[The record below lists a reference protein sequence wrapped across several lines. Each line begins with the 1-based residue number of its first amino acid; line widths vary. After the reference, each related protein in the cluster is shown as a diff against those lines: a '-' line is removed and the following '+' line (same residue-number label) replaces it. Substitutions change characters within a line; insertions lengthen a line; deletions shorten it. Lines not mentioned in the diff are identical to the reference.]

1 MPEARV
7 CPIRVNTNLLG
18 LQLVDMPSKIRQPE
32 QSTSGGISGTNH
44 YWRLTMKF
52 HRRAIAC
59 ALFASAALSLAAP
72 TAMAQAVKV
81 GIVGPFSGP
90 FAHYGTL
97 FKAAAEG
104 YVASQG
110 GKLAGKDIEFIYRDT
125 GGPNPALTKTLV
137 QELIVKDKVDYLGG
151 FVFTPNAMAVAP
163 LIQQSQTPTVIFNAA
178 TSAITDKSEF
188 FIRTSYTLWQVTV
201 PVAQWAAKN
210 GMKKVVTAVTD
221 YGPGIDAE
229 TAFKS
234 EFTKQGGTV
243 VESIRMP
250 IATTDFG
257 PFVQRIKA
265 SGAQAVYTFLP
276 GGPPNLG
283 FVKAY
288 NENGLAKG
296 GIQFLGSAET
306 DEYDLQKFGD
316 AALGLTTA
324 FHYSGAHDSPANKKF
339 VAALKKQDPN
349 AVANY
354 ASVGAWDGMFV
365 IHKMIEATSGKK
377 DGSAAIAAARA
388 LKWESPRGPVNI
400 DPKTRHITQNVYLR
414 KVEKVGDQ
422 LVNKELQSFGPQT
435 DYGLDK

>member
-1 MPEARV
+1 MNP
-7 CPIRVNTNLLG
+7 T
-18 LQLVDMPSKIRQPE
+18 
-32 QSTSGGISGTNH
+32 
-44 YWRLTMKF
+44 
-52 HRRAIAC
+52 RRHLAC
-59 ALFASAALSLAAP
+59 AFAAAAGMALSP
-72 TAMAQAVKV
+72 IPVYAQSNTIKV
-81 GIVGPFSGP
+81 GVIGPFSGP
-90 FAHYGTL
+90 FAHYGAL
-97 FKAAAEG
+97 FKAGAEA

-125 GGPNPALTKTLV
+125 GGPNPGQTKTMV

-151 FVFTPNAMAVAP
+151 FVFTPNALAVAP

-178 TSAITDKSEF
+178 TSAITEKSEY

-201 PVAQWAAKN
+201 PIAQWATKE

-229 TAFKS
+229 TAFKA

-288 NENGLAKG
+288 NENGLAKAG
-296 GIQFLGSAET
+296 VQFLGTAET
-306 DEYDLQKFGD
+306 DEFDLQKFGD

-324 FHYSGAHDSPANKKF
+324 FHYSGAHDSPENKKF
-339 VAALKKQDPN
+339 VDALKKRDPN
-349 AVANY
+349 VVANY
-354 ASVGAWDGMFV
+354 ASVGAWDGMYV
-365 IHKMIEATSGKK
+365 IQKMIEATGGKK
-377 DGSAAIAAARA
+377 DGAKALAAART
-388 LKWESPRGPVNI
+388 LQWESPRGPVRI
-400 DPKTRHITQNVYLR
+400 DSKTRHITQNVYLR
-414 KVEKVGDQ
+414 KVERVGGQ
-422 LVNKELQSFGPQT
+422 LVNKEVQSFGPHG
-435 DYGLDK
+435 DYGLDAK

>member
-1 MPEARV
+1 M
-7 CPIRVNTNLLG
+7 NTKL
-18 LQLVDMPSKIRQPE
+18 
-32 QSTSGGISGTNH
+32 
-44 YWRLTMKF
+44 
-52 HRRAIAC
+52 RAIAI
-59 ALFASAALSLAAP
+59 ALLTSAGLTLASP
-72 TAMAQAVKV
+72 QAMAQAVKV
-81 GIVGPFSGP
+81 GIIGPFSGP

-97 FKAAAEG
+97 FKTAAEA

-151 FVFTPNAMAVAP
+151 FVFTPNAIAVAP
-163 LIQQSQTPTVIFNAA
+163 LIQQSQTPTVVFNAA
-178 TSAITDKSEF
+178 TSAITEKSDYF
-188 FIRTSYTLWQVTV
+188 LRTSYTLWQVTV
-201 PVAQWAAKN
+201 PAAQWAAKQD
-210 GMKKVVTAVTD
+210 MKKVVTAVTD

-229 TAFKS
+229 AAFKS
-234 EFTKQGGTV
+234 EFSKQGGTV

-288 NENGLAKG
+288 NENGLAKDG
-296 GIQFLGSAET
+296 VQFLGSAET
-306 DEYDLQKFGD
+306 DEFDLQKFGN

-324 FHYSGAHDSPANKKF
+324 FHYSGAHDSPENKRF
-339 VAALKKQDPN
+339 VAALKKQDSN

-354 ASVGAWDGMFV
+354 ASVGAWDGMYV
-365 IHKMIEATSGKK
+365 IQKMIEATGGKK
-377 DGSAAIAAARA
+377 DGPKALAAART
-388 LKWESPRGPVNI
+388 LKWESPRGPVSI

-422 LVNKELQSFGPQT
+422 LVNKELQSFGPQA
-435 DYGLDK
+435 DFGLEK

>member
-1 MPEARV
+1 MNRFVHQWLAAA
-7 CPIRVNTNLLG
+7 
-18 LQLVDMPSKIRQPE
+18 
-32 QSTSGGISGTNH
+32 ST
-44 YWRLTMKF
+44 F
-52 HRRAIAC
+52 VV
-59 ALFASAALSLAAP
+59 SASLAFGAE
-72 TAMAQAVKV
+72 AQTIKV

-97 FKAAAEG
+97 FKNGAEA
-104 YVASQG
+104 YVSSQG

-125 GGPNPALTKTLV
+125 GGPNPTLTKTLV

-151 FVFTPNAMAVAP
+151 FVFTPNAFAVAP

-201 PVAQWAAKN
+201 PMAQWAAKS
-210 GMKKVVTAVTD
+210 GLKKVVTAVTD

-234 EFTKQGGTV
+234 EFSKQGGTV

-250 IATTDFG
+250 ISTTDFS
-257 PFVQRIKA
+257 PFLQRIKA

-288 NENGLAKG
+288 NENGLAKSG
-296 GIQFLGSAET
+296 VQFLGTAET
-306 DEYDLQKFGD
+306 DEFDLQKFGD
-316 AALGLTTA
+316 AAIGLTTA
-324 FHYSGAHDSPANKKF
+324 FHYSAAHDSPGNKKF
-339 VAALKKQDPN
+339 IEALKKRDPN

-354 ASVGAWDGMFV
+354 ASVGAWDGMYV
-365 IHKMIEATSGKK
+365 IHKMIEATGGQRDRLK
-377 DGSAAIAAARA
+377 ALVAARA
-388 LKWESPRGPVNI
+388 LQWESPRGAVRI
-400 DPKTRHITQNVYLR
+400 DAKTRHIVQNVYLR
-414 KVEKVGDQ
+414 KVEKVGSM
-422 LVNKELQSFGPQT
+422 LVNKEVQNFGPQI

>member
-1 MPEARV
+1 MAS
-7 CPIRVNTNLLG
+7 
-18 LQLVDMPSKIRQPE
+18 Q
-32 QSTSGGISGTNH
+32 
-44 YWRLTMKF
+44 F
-52 HRRAIAC
+52 HRLLWA
-59 ALFASAALSLAAP
+59 FASTCVLAPGVAA
-72 TAMAQAVKV
+72 AQTIKV

-97 FKAAAEG
+97 FKTAAEA
-104 YVASQG
+104 YIEAQG
-110 GKLAGKDIEFIYRDT
+110 GKLAGKTVELIYRDT
-125 GGPNPALTKTLV
+125 GGPNPGQTKSLV

-151 FVFTPNAMAVAP
+151 FVFTPNAFAAAP
-163 LIQQSQTPTVIFNAA
+163 LAQQSGTPMVVFNAA
-178 TSAITDKSEF
+178 TSSVTDKSEYI
-188 FIRTSYTLWQVTV
+188 IRTSYTLWQVTV
-201 PVAQWAAKN
+201 PMAQWAAKN
-210 GMKKVVTAVTD
+210 NIKKVVTAVTD

-229 TAFKS
+229 TAWKS

-250 IATTDFG
+250 IATTDFS
-257 PFVQRIKA
+257 PFIQRIKA

-288 NENGLAKG
+288 NENGLAKS
-296 GIQFLGSAET
+296 GIQFLGTAET

-324 FHYSGAHDSPANKKF
+324 FHYSAAHDSPANKKF
-339 VAALKKQDPN
+339 IEALKKKDPN

-365 IHKMIEATSGKK
+365 IHKMIEATGGQK
-377 DGSAAIAAARA
+377 DGLKAIAGARA
-388 LKWESPRGPVNI
+388 LQWESPRGPVRI
-400 DPKTRHITQNVYLR
+400 DPKTRHIVQNVYLR
-414 KVEKVGDQ
+414 KVEKVGGV
-422 LVNKELQSFGPQT
+422 LVNKEMQSFGPHV

>member
-1 MPEARV
+1 M
-7 CPIRVNTNLLG
+7 NFN
-18 LQLVDMPSKIRQPE
+18 
-32 QSTSGGISGTNH
+32 
-44 YWRLTMKF
+44 
-52 HRRAIAC
+52 RRGVAC
-59 ALFASAALSLAAP
+59 ALLAFVGLSLASP
-72 TAMAQAVKV
+72 HAMAQAVKV

-90 FAHYGTL
+90 FAHYGAL
-97 FKAAAEG
+97 FKAASEG

-110 GKLAGKDIEFIYRDT
+110 GKLAGKEIEFIYRDT
-125 GGPNPALTKTLV
+125 GGPNPGLTKTLV

-178 TSAITDKSEF
+178 TSAITEKSEF
-188 FIRTSYTLWQVTV
+188 FVRTSYTLWQVTV
-201 PVAQWAAKN
+201 PAAQWAAKQN
-210 GMKKVVTAVTD
+210 MKKVVTAVTD

-234 EFTKQGGTV
+234 EFAKQGGTV

-250 IATTDFG
+250 IATTDFS

-288 NENGLAKG
+288 NENGLAKAG
-296 GIQFLGSAET
+296 VQFLGSAET
-306 DEYDLQKFGD
+306 DEFDLQKFGD

-324 FHYSGAHDSPANKKF
+324 FHYSGAHESAENKKF
-339 VAALKKQDPN
+339 AEALKKRDPN

-354 ASVGAWDGMFV
+354 ASVGAWDGMHV
-365 IHKMIEATSGKK
+365 IHKMIEATGGKK
-377 DGSAAIAAARA
+377 DGSKALAAART
-388 LKWESPRGPVNI
+388 LKWESPRGPVSI
-400 DPKTRHITQNVYLR
+400 DPKTRHIVQNVYLR
-414 KVEKVGDQ
+414 RVEKVGDQ
-422 LVNKELQSFGPQT
+422 LVNKELQSFGPQV
-435 DYGLDK
+435 DFGLEK

>member
-1 MPEARV
+1 MNP
-7 CPIRVNTNLLG
+7 T
-18 LQLVDMPSKIRQPE
+18 
-32 QSTSGGISGTNH
+32 
-44 YWRLTMKF
+44 
-52 HRRAIAC
+52 RRTLAC
-59 ALFASAALSLAAP
+59 ALLAAFGLAFAS
-72 TAMAQAVKV
+72 TQAQAQSTAVKV
-81 GIVGPFSGP
+81 GVVGPFSGP
-90 FAHYGTL
+90 FAHYGAL
-97 FKAAAEG
+97 FKAAAEA

-125 GGPNPALTKTLV
+125 GGPNPTQTKTMV

-151 FVFTPNAMAVAP
+151 FVFTPNALAVAP

-178 TSAITDKSEF
+178 TSAITEKSEY

-201 PVAQWAAKN
+201 PMAQWAAKQD
-210 GMKKVVTAVTD
+210 MKKVVTAVTD

-229 TAFKS
+229 AAFKS
-234 EFTKQGGTV
+234 EFSKQGGTV

-250 IATTDFG
+250 MATTDFG

-288 NENGLAKG
+288 NENGLAKAG
-296 GIQFLGSAET
+296 VQFLGTAET
-306 DEYDLQKFGD
+306 DEFDLQKFGD

-324 FHYSGAHDSPANKKF
+324 FHYSGAHDSPENKKF
-339 VAALKKQDPN
+339 VDALKKRDPA

-354 ASVGAWDGMFV
+354 ASVGAWDGMHV
-365 IHKMIEATSGKK
+365 IHKMIEATGGKK
-377 DGSAAIAAARA
+377 DGAKALATART
-388 LKWESPRGPVNI
+388 LQWESPRGPVRI

-414 KVEKVGDQ
+414 KVERVGGQ
-422 LVNKELQSFGPQT
+422 LVNKEVQSFGPHG
-435 DYGLDK
+435 DHGLDK

>member
-1 MPEARV
+1 M
-7 CPIRVNTNLLG
+7 NTN
-18 LQLVDMPSKIRQPE
+18 
-32 QSTSGGISGTNH
+32 
-44 YWRLTMKF
+44 
-52 HRRAIAC
+52 RRAIAF
-59 ALFASAALSLAAP
+59 ALLASASLTLALP
-72 TAMAQAVKV
+72 QAMAQGVKV
-81 GIVGPFSGP
+81 GIIGPFSGP

-137 QELIVKDKVDYLGG
+137 QELLVKDKVDYLGG

-163 LIQQSQTPTVIFNAA
+163 LIQQSQTPTVVFNAA
-178 TSAITDKSEF
+178 TSAITEKSDYF
-188 FIRTSYTLWQVTV
+188 VRTSYTLWQVTV
-201 PVAQWAAKN
+201 PAAQWAVKQN
-210 GMKKVVTAVTD
+210 MKKVVTAVTD

-288 NENGLAKG
+288 NENGLAKAG
-296 GIQFLGSAET
+296 VQFLGSAET
-306 DEYDLQKFGD
+306 DEFDLQKFGD

-324 FHYSGAHDSPANKKF
+324 FHYSGAHDSPENKKF
-339 VAALKKQDPN
+339 IAALKKQDPR

-354 ASVGAWDGMFV
+354 ASVGAWDGMYV
-365 IHKMIEATSGKK
+365 IHQMIEATGGKK
-377 DGSAAIAAARA
+377 DGPKALAAART

-400 DPKTRHITQNVYLR
+400 DPKTRHIVQNVYLR

-422 LVNKELQSFGPQT
+422 LVNKELQSFGPQA
-435 DYGLDK
+435 DFGLEK

>member
-1 MPEARV
+1 
-7 CPIRVNTNLLG
+7 
-18 LQLVDMPSKIRQPE
+18 
-32 QSTSGGISGTNH
+32 
-44 YWRLTMKF
+44 MKF
-52 HRRAIAC
+52 NRRAIAC
-59 ALFASAALSLAAP
+59 ALFASAGLSLASP
-72 TAMAQAVKV
+72 QAMAQAVKV
-81 GIVGPFSGP
+81 GIIGPFSGP
-90 FAHYGTL
+90 FAHYGSL
-97 FKAAAEG
+97 FKAAAES

-137 QELIVKDKVDYLGG
+137 QELLVKDKVDYLGG

-178 TSAITDKSEF
+178 TSAITEKSDY

-201 PVAQWAAKN
+201 PAAQWAAKHD
-210 GMKKVVTAVTD
+210 MKKVITAVTD

-234 EFTKQGGTV
+234 EFAKQGGTV

-288 NENGLAKG
+288 NENGLAKAG
-296 GIQFLGSAET
+296 VQFLGSAET
-306 DEYDLQKFGD
+306 DEFDLQKFGD

-324 FHYSGAHDSPANKKF
+324 FHYSGAHDSPENRKF

-354 ASVGAWDGMFV
+354 ASVGAWDGMVV
-365 IHKMIEATSGKK
+365 IHKMIEATGGKK
-377 DGSAAIAAARA
+377 DGPKALATARS
-388 LKWESPRGPVNI
+388 LKWESPRGPVSI

-414 KVEKVGDQ
+414 KVEKVDGQ
-422 LVNKELQSFGPQT
+422 LVNKELQSFGPQP
-435 DYGLDK
+435 DFGLEK

>member
-1 MPEARV
+1 MTPLLKRLARAATL
-7 CPIRVNTNLLG
+7 CAG
-18 LQLVDMPSKIRQPE
+18 LAGSL
-32 QSTSGGISGTNH
+32 
-44 YWRLTMKF
+44 
-52 HRRAIAC
+52 
-59 ALFASAALSLAAP
+59 ALMLPGSAA
-72 TAMAQAVKV
+72 AQAVKV

-97 FKAAAEG
+97 FKTGVEA
-104 YVASQG
+104 YIASQG
-110 GKLAGKDIEFIYRDT
+110 GKLAGKDIELIYRDT
-125 GGPNPALTKTLV
+125 GGPNPGQTKTLV

-151 FVFTPNAMAVAP
+151 FVFTPNAFAVAP

-201 PVAQWAAKN
+201 PLAQWAAKQ
-210 GMKKVVTAVTD
+210 KITKVVTAVTD

-229 TAFKS
+229 TAWKS

-250 IATTDFG
+250 IATTDFA

-288 NENGLAKG
+288 NENGLAKA
-296 GIQFLGSAET
+296 GIQFLGTAET
-306 DEYDLQKFGD
+306 DEFDLQKFGD
-316 AALGLTTA
+316 SAIGLTTS
-324 FHYSGAHDSPANKKF
+324 FHYSAAHDSPANKKF
-339 VAALKKQDPN
+339 VAALAAKNPQT
-349 AVANY
+349 VANY
-354 ASVGAWDGMFV
+354 ASVGAWDGMYV
-365 IHKMIEATSGKK
+365 IHQMIAATGGQK
-377 DGSAAIAAARA
+377 DGLKAIAAARA
-388 LKWESPRGPVNI
+388 LQWESPRGPVRI
-400 DPKTRHITQNVYLR
+400 DPKTRHIVQNVYLR
-414 KVEKVGDQ
+414 KVEKAGNQ
-422 LVNKELQSFGPQT
+422 LVNKEVQSFGPQI